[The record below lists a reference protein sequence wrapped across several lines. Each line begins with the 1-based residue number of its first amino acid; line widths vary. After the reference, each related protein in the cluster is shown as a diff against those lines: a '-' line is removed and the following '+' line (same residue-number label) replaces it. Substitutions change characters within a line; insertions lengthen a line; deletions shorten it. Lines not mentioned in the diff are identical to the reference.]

1 MPQREPQ
8 TYANHGRIVPLF
20 HGGVFGVLVIQLV
33 WSAYRLVRAPGGE
46 TVLGLLLALALL
58 GLFYYARRFALT
70 VQDRVIRL
78 EMRLRCE
85 RLLPPE
91 LAERAAALPV
101 AQLVA
106 LRFAGDGELEA
117 LVRDVVEGRLVAP
130 DLIKRQIRDWQ
141 GDHLRV

>member
-1 MPQREPQ
+1 MPQHEPQ
-8 TYANHGRIVPLF
+8 NYANHARIVPLF
-20 HGGVFGVLVIQLV
+20 HGGVFGVFVIQLV

-58 GLFYYARRFALT
+58 GLFYYTRRFALT
-70 VQDRVIRL
+70 VQDRLIRV
-78 EMRLRCE
+78 EMGLRCE

-91 LAERAAALPV
+91 LAARAAKLPV

-117 LVRDVVEGRLVAP
+117 LTREVVEGRLVSP
-130 DLIKRQIRDWQ
+130 DLVKRQIRDWQ
-141 GDHLRV
+141 TDDLRV